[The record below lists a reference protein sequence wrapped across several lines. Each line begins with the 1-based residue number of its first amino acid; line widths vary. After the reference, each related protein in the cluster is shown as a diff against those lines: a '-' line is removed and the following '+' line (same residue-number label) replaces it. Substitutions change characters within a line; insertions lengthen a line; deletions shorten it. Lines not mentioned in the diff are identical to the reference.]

1 MNRSLPFAKLLSPL
15 IFGVSVLCVVAF
27 SPGVHAQ
34 DDYDSYTIRLEGYWI
49 YPTPEGFLQGAVG
62 TRAIDFQKDLGFNN
76 YSTAVG
82 RLDWKFTRKNHLYVQ
97 GITFRSTRQTVISRT
112 ITFQGQTFSAGL
124 VTQSSLDAPLYTL
137 GYQYDIIRRR
147 RGHLGIG
154 PRINLYDAHAS
165 ISATGQIT
173 GAGVAGSGQW
183 QLVGSRAFSVSAS
196 KTQLAPIPVVGP
208 EGKFYLTDSPR
219 LFIEGSI
226 YGMYLGGYG
235 NYYSSSGD
243 LGFRFTS
250 RLSVAAG
257 YALASR
263 LDIHNNASTNRIGL
277 NLTQRGPLVGLQFS
291 F

>member
-1 MNRSLPFAKLLSPL
+1 MNRSLPFAKLISPL

-27 SPGVHAQ
+27 APGVYAQ
-34 DDYDSYTIRLEGYWI
+34 DDFDAYTIRFSGYWL
-49 YPTPEGFLQGAVG
+49 YPTPSGTLQGAVG
-62 TRAIDFQKDLGFNN
+62 TRSIDLQQDLAFNS

-97 GITFRSTRQTVISRT
+97 GIPFRSSRQTVLSKT
-112 ITFQGQTFSAGL
+112 ITFQGQTFSARL
-124 VTQSSLDAPLYTL
+124 VIQSRLDSPLYTL

-147 RGHLGIG
+147 RVHLGFG
-154 PRINLYDAHAS
+154 PRINLFDTHAS
-165 ISATGQIT
+165 INAAAQVT
-173 GAGVAGSGQW
+173 GAGVRSG
-183 QLVGSRAFSVSAS
+183 AVSAS

-208 EGKFYLTDSPR
+208 EGRFYLTDSPR

-235 NYYSSSGD
+235 SYYSSSGD
-243 LGFRFTS
+243 LGFSVTS
-250 RLSVAAG
+250 YLSVSAG

-263 LDIHNNASTNRIGL
+263 LDIHNKASTNRIGL
-277 NLTQRGPLVGLQFS
+277 QLTQRGPLAGLQFS